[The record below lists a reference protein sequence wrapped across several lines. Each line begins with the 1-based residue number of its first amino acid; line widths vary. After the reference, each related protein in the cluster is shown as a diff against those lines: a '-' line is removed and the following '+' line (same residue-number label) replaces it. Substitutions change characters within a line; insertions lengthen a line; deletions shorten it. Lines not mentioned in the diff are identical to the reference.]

1 MTEDIFNVRFS
12 GEYRLLKWIVKKY
25 KDELPYGGEIMR
37 FAYAL
42 PYGKSISFDW
52 ETYGVPSRVW
62 NSLHKDLTI
71 AALMNKID
79 VANLRTLQELKKEY
93 EDGGHNIKIPKEAKA
108 PKVKKEKIYIAPKIK
123 PVVRLVKVNG
133 LVKDF
138 IKEID

>member
-1 MTEDIFNVRFS
+1 MTEDVFNVRFS
-12 GEYRLLKWIVKKY
+12 GEYRLLKWIIKNY
-25 KDELPYGGEIMR
+25 KDELPYDGEIMR

-52 ETYGVPSRVW
+52 ENYGVPSRVW

-71 AALMNKID
+71 AALMSKI
-79 VANLRTLQELKKEY
+79 VESNFKTLQELKKEY
-93 EDGGHNIKIPKEAKA
+93 EDGGHNIKIPKE
-108 PKVKKEKIYIAPKIK
+108 PKPIKIKEEKIYIAPKVE

>member
-1 MTEDIFNVRFS
+1 
-12 GEYRLLKWIVKKY
+12 
-25 KDELPYGGEIMR
+25 
-37 FAYAL
+37 
-42 PYGKSISFDW
+42 
-52 ETYGVPSRVW
+52 VPSRVW

-93 EDGGHNIKIPKEAKA
+93 EDGGYNIKILKEPKA
-108 PKVKKEKIYIAPKIK
+108 PKVKEEKIYIAPKIK
-123 PVVRLVKVNG
+123 PIVRLVKVNG